1 VRSNQKLCG
10 ADCDSTN
17 VARVSLGEISPNKK
31 KDATVRCQATLTSP
45 SSALAHSD
53 DTDDVVPEN
62 YSFDVLDENAC
73 PSSSFISTRSTPTST
88 APTTKPEGFSSHGA
102 VGVGIVPTAA
112 TIASPSSSN
121 ADDGK
126 QKEVVE
132 RMIAAAKKKF
142 NALAAKD
149 QLALIQNI
157 VVDVGFDQTRKEWV
171 TDLFCADTPYP
182 LDNESLNIEREKWEM
197 NAIILL
203 LQQSNEWKTSS
214 EAAREGVFWEL
225 RKEMQVLRQKRDDHD
240 RNLLDGNI

>member
-1 VRSNQKLCG
+1 MTPMMLFQKITHSMCWM
-10 ADCDSTN
+10 
-17 VARVSLGEISPNKK
+17 KM
-31 KDATVRCQATLTSP
+31 
-45 SSALAHSD
+45 LAH
-53 DTDDVVPEN
+53 P
-62 YSFDVLDENAC
+62 L
-73 PSSSFISTRSTPTST
+73 PSILRPTRSTPTST
-88 APTTKPEGFSSHGA
+88 APTTASKPEGFSSHGA
-102 VGVGIVPTAA
+102 VGVGIV
-112 TIASPSSSN
+112 ASPSSSN

>member
-1 VRSNQKLCG
+1 MYCSIGKGASTGGPAVRSNQKLCG

-88 APTTKPEGFSSHGA
+88 APTTASKPEGFSSHGA
-102 VGVGIVPTAA
+102 VGVGIV
-112 TIASPSSSN
+112 ASPSSSN

-149 QLALIQNI
+149 QL
-157 VVDVGFDQTRKEWV
+157 
-171 TDLFCADTPYP
+171 PY
-182 LDNESLNIEREKWEM
+182 
-197 NAIILL
+197 
-203 LQQSNEWKTSS
+203 S
-214 EAAREGVFWEL
+214 ENCCRCWL
-225 RKEMQVLRQKRDDHD
+225 
-240 RNLLDGNI
+240 